1 MESWLDVCM
10 NVLTSTKVITKIKGV
25 NMKKSMNTI
34 TGMLVLMLFSHCG
47 SPSSKSS
54 GGDGWL
60 SYSGDRKIEQ
70 RVDSLLRLMTLEE
83 KIGQMTQFSANWSIT
98 GPVMSDDFK
107 PYLDKGLIGSI
118 FNATSVEG
126 IRRIQQIA
134 VDSTRLGIPILFGQ
148 DVIHGYNT
156 IFPIPLAEACSWD
169 LALMQRTAEIAAL
182 EAASDGIN
190 WTFAPMVDIGRDARW
205 GRVMEGAG
213 EDPYLG
219 SRVAEARVIGFQ
231 GGRGG
236 ASLGALHTLLA
247 CGKHLAAYGA
257 AESGRD
263 YNSAELSEHTLRN
276 VYLPPY
282 RAALEAGVGTFMA
295 SFNEINGVPA
305 TADRWLMRDIL
316 RDEWGFKGFV
326 VSDYTGINELVPHG
340 VAEDEQHAAA
350 LAANAGIDMDM
361 TGATF
366 IKYLNQSVQEGKVS
380 EKTIDNATR
389 RILEMKFLLGLFD
402 DPYRYLDEERAK
414 QNRRTPAFMETAR
427 KAVASS
433 VVLLKNEGDILPIPK
448 DKAITIAL
456 VGPLMND
463 SLNLNGEWAGL
474 GDRNQSVPLLRGI
487 TEKFKDSPVKLIYA
501 EGTTITETSSGKI
514 AEAVAAA
521 RRADIVIAAMGEDF
535 NWSGEAAV
543 RTDIRL
549 PEAQRTLLEALKE
562 TGKPIVLVNLSG
574 RPLDLSWEDGQM
586 DAILQAWF
594 PGTQAGHGIAD
605 VIAGDVNPAGR
616 LVMSFPRNIG
626 QLPIYYNRKNT
637 GRPVDLSDETIDYKS
652 NYLDSSITP
661 LYPFGYGLSYT
672 TYTISDLRLDKPSMK
687 AIDDRILVTATVLN
701 SGTVDGEMV
710 VQLYIRDLVGSVTRP
725 VKELKG
731 FHKIALKKGESRQ
744 VTFELRSEDLAF
756 YGLDK
761 KKKTEPGNF
770 TLWVAQSS
778 ADNSNEIDFSV
789 K

>member
-1 MESWLDVCM
+1 MR
-10 NVLTSTKVITKIKGV
+10 KVTLLLSAILLFIT
-25 NMKKSMNTI
+25 
-34 TGMLVLMLFSHCG
+34 TGCG
-47 SPSSKSS
+47 SGNNGS
-54 GGDGWL
+54 DGPGAWH
-60 SYSGDRKIEQ
+60 SYSGDKEIEH
-70 RVDSLLRLMTLEE
+70 RVDSVLKLMTLEE

-126 IRRIQQIA
+126 IRRIQQTA
-134 VDSTRLGIPILFGQ
+134 VDSSRLGIPILFGQ
-148 DVIHGYNT
+148 DVIHGYKT

-190 WTFAPMVDIGRDARW
+190 WTFAPMVDIARDARW

-236 ASLGALHTLLA
+236 ESLGALHTLLA

-257 AESGRD
+257 AEAGRD
-263 YNSAELSEHTLRN
+263 YNTAELSEHTLRN

-305 TADRWLMRDIL
+305 TADRWLMTDIL

-326 VSDYTGINELVPHG
+326 VSDYTGVNELVPHG
-340 VAEDEQHAAA
+340 VAEDEQHAAE

-366 IKYLNQSVQEGKVS
+366 IKHLTRSVEEGTVS
-380 EKTIDNATR
+380 EKTIDNAAR

-402 DPYRYLDEERAK
+402 DPYRYLDGERAG
-414 QNRRTPAFMETAR
+414 QNTMTPAFMETAR

-433 VVLLKNEGDILPIPK
+433 VVLLKNKDNLLPISK
-448 DKAITIAL
+448 ERAVTVAL
-456 VGPLMND
+456 IGPLMND
-463 SLNLNGEWAGL
+463 SVNLNGEWAGL
-474 GDRNQSVPLLRGI
+474 GERNKSVPILQGL
-487 TEKFKDSPVKLIYA
+487 TEKYKESAVKLIYA
-501 EGTTITETSSGKI
+501 EGSAISETSPGKI
-514 AEAVAAA
+514 AEAVTAA
-521 RRADIVIAAMGEDF
+521 RRADIVIAAVGESF
-535 NWSGEAAV
+535 HWSGEAAV

-549 PEAQRTLLEALKE
+549 PEAQRQLLEALKE
-562 TGKPIVLVNLSG
+562 TGKPVVLINLSG
-574 RPLDLSWEDGQM
+574 RPLDLSWEDEQM

-605 VIAGDVNPAGR
+605 VIAGDQNPSAR
-616 LVMSFPRNIG
+616 LVMSFPRNLG
-626 QLPIYYNRKNT
+626 QIPIYYNRKNT
-637 GRPVDLSDETIDYKS
+637 GRPVDLTDETIDYKS

-672 TYTISDLRLDKPSMK
+672 TYVISDLSLDKHSMK
-687 AIDDRILVTATVLN
+687 ATGDSITVTATVQN
-701 SGTVDGEMV
+701 SGEVDGEMV

-731 FHKIALKKGESRQ
+731 FQKVSLKAGESRQ
-744 VTFELRSEDLAF
+744 VTFELRAEDLAF
-756 YGLDK
+756 YGIDM

-770 TLWVAQSS
+770 KLWVAQRSD
-778 ADNSNEIDFSV
+778 DNENEARFTV
-789 K
+789 E

>member
-1 MESWLDVCM
+1 MREITFMAALAIII
-10 NVLTSTKVITKIKGV
+10 LTGCSVRNGGSTDPGAW
-25 NMKKSMNTI
+25 N
-34 TGMLVLMLFSHCG
+34 
-47 SPSSKSS
+47 
-54 GGDGWL
+54 
-60 SYSGDRKIEQ
+60 SYSGDKEIAQ
-70 RVDSLLRLMTLEE
+70 RVDSVLKLMTLEE

-98 GPVMSDDFK
+98 GPVMSDNFK

-118 FNATSVEG
+118 FNATSVDG
-126 IRRIQQIA
+126 IRRIQQRA

-148 DVIHGYNT
+148 DVIHGYKT

-190 WTFAPMVDIGRDARW
+190 WTFAPMVDIARDARW

-219 SRVAEARVIGFQ
+219 SRIAEARVIGFQ

-236 ASLGALHTLLA
+236 DSLRAIHTLLA

-263 YNSAELSEHTLRN
+263 YNTAELSEHTLRN

-295 SFNEINGVPA
+295 SFNEINGVPS
-305 TADRWLMRDIL
+305 TANRWLLTDIL

-340 VAEDEQHAAA
+340 VAEDEQHAAE
-350 LAANAGIDMDM
+350 LAVNAGVDMDM
-361 TGATF
+361 TGATY
-366 IKYLNQSVQEGKVS
+366 IKYLTQSVEEGRVS
-380 EKTIDNATR
+380 EKTIDNAAR

-402 DPYRYLDEERAK
+402 DPYRYLNEERAK
-414 QNRRTPAFMETAR
+414 ENTMTPAFMETAR
-427 KAVASS
+427 RAVASS
-433 VVLLKNEGDILPIPK
+433 VVLLKNEGNILPIHK
-448 DKAITIAL
+448 EKAITVAL

-463 SLNLNGEWAGL
+463 SVDLNGEWAGL
-474 GDRNQSVPLLRGI
+474 GDRNKSVPILKGLM
-487 TEKFKDSPVKLIYA
+487 EKYKDSSVKLLYA
-501 EGTTITETSSGKI
+501 EGSAIKETSPGKI
-514 AEAVAAA
+514 AEAVSAA
-521 RRADIVIAAMGEDF
+521 RKADIVIAAMGEDF

-549 PEAQRTLLEALKE
+549 PKAQQELLKALKE
-562 TGKPIVLVNLSG
+562 TGKPIVLINLSG
-574 RPLDLSWEDGQM
+574 RPLDLSWEDEQM

-605 VIAGDVNPAGR
+605 VIAGDVNPSAR
-616 LVMSFPRNIG
+616 LAISFPRNIG
-626 QLPIYYNRKNT
+626 QIPIYYNQKNT
-637 GRPVDLSDETIDYKS
+637 GRPVDLTNESIDYKS
-652 NYLDSSITP
+652 SYLDTSITP

-672 TYTISDLRLDKPSMK
+672 TYAISDLHLDKSSMK
-687 AIDDRILVTATVLN
+687 AIDDKITVTATVQN

-731 FHKIALKKGESRQ
+731 FQKVALKAGESKQ
-744 VTFELRSEDLAF
+744 VTFMLLSEDLAF
-756 YGLDK
+756 YGIDMI
-761 KKKTEPGNF
+761 KKTEPGNF
-770 TLWVAQSS
+770 KLWIAQSS
-778 ADNSNEIDFSV
+778 TDNSNERDFSV
-789 K
+789 E

>member
-1 MESWLDVCM
+1 MRKVTLLVSTILFI
-10 NVLTSTKVITKIKGV
+10 LTVYASGWKDST
-25 NMKKSMNTI
+25 
-34 TGMLVLMLFSHCG
+34 
-47 SPSSKSS
+47 SPDKWNSF
-54 GGDGWL
+54 
-60 SYSGDRKIEQ
+60 SGDKKIEQ

-148 DVIHGYNT
+148 DVIHGYKT

-169 LALMQRTAEIAAL
+169 LALMQRTAEIAAI

-219 SRVAEARVIGFQ
+219 NRVAEARVIGFQ

-263 YNSAELSEHTLRN
+263 YNTAELSEHTLRN
-276 VYLPPY
+276 IYLPPY

-305 TADRWLMRDIL
+305 TADRWLMTEIL

-340 VAEDEQHAAA
+340 VAEDEQHAAE
-350 LAANAGIDMDM
+350 LAVNAGIEMDM

-366 IKYLNQSVQEGKVS
+366 IKYLTQSVEECRVS
-380 EKTIDNATR
+380 EETIDNATR
-389 RILEMKFLLGLFD
+389 RILEMKFLLGLID
-402 DPYRYLDEERAK
+402 DPYRYLDEVRAK
-414 QNRRTPAFMETAR
+414 ENTMTPAFMETAR
-427 KAVASS
+427 KAVSSS
-433 VVLLKNEGDILPIPK
+433 VVLLKNEENILPIRK
-448 DKAITIAL
+448 EKAITVAL

-463 SLNLNGEWAGL
+463 SINLNGEWAGL
-474 GDRNQSVPLLRGI
+474 GDRNKSVSILEGL
-487 TEKFKDSPVKLIYA
+487 TEKYKDSGVNLLYA
-501 EGTTITETSSGKI
+501 EGSAISETSPAKI
-514 AEAVAAA
+514 AEAISAA
-521 RRADIVIAAMGEDF
+521 RSADIVIAAVGESF
-535 NWSGEAAV
+535 HWSGEAAV

-549 PEAQRTLLEALKE
+549 PEAQRQLLEALKE
-562 TGKPIVLVNLSG
+562 TGKPVVLINLSG
-574 RPLDLSWEDGQM
+574 RPLDLSWEDEQM
-586 DAILQAWF
+586 AAILQAWF
-594 PGTQAGHGIAD
+594 PGTQAGYGIAD
-605 VIAGDVNPAGR
+605 VIAGDVNPSAR

-637 GRPVDLSDETIDYKS
+637 GRPVDLTDETIDYKS
-652 NYLDSSITP
+652 NYLDASITP

-672 TYTISDLRLDKPSMK
+672 TYAISDLRLDKSSMK
-687 AIDDRILVTATVLN
+687 AIDDKITLTATVHN
-701 SGTVDGEMV
+701 SGEVDGEMV

-731 FHKIALKKGESRQ
+731 FQKIALKAGEVRQ
-744 VTFELRSEDLAF
+744 VTFDLRSKELAF
-756 YGLDK
+756 YGIDM

-770 TLWVAQSS
+770 RLWVAQHSD
-778 ADNSNEIDFSV
+778 DNENEATFAV
-789 K
+789 E